1 MNLASM
7 AIGFFVVGSALGLA
21 LANDHPPIF
30 RFSYE
35 LVSFR
40 GYGKPGR
47 AY

>member
-21 LANDHPPIF
+21 LLDDHPPIF
-30 RFSYE
+30 RWGYE
-35 LVSFR
+35 VVSFR

>member
-7 AIGFFVVGSALGLA
+7 AIGFLVVGSALGLA
-21 LANDHPPIF
+21 LVDDHPPIF

>member
-1 MNLASM
+1 MNIASI
-7 AIGFFVVGSALGLA
+7 AIGFLVLGSALGLA
-21 LANDHPPIF
+21 LKDDTPPIF

-35 LVSFR
+35 LVNFR